1 MASGP
6 ANDDLEVVE
15 IVTYDRNDRE
25 NENVVE
31 SEDESDREE
40 QEMEVDAGENEQ
52 ENERVQQSSEENNM
66 PDLSEVQS
74 SIQNVT
80 PAVARNVQVLGLS
93 EVNSPD
99 EFQKKSS
106 KTTTKNIS
114 ATAKNTRLPVKS
126 PEKDDDVSFSQSEPR
141 LTAKLWQTFCVT
153 R

>member
-66 PDLSEVQS
+66 PDVSEVQS

-93 EVNSPD
+93 EVNSLD

-141 LTAKLWQTFCVT
+141 LTAKL
-153 R
+153 

>member
-40 QEMEVDAGENEQ
+40 QEMEVDTGEDEQ

-66 PDLSEVQS
+66 PDVSEVQS

-80 PAVARNVQVLGLS
+80 PAFARNVQVLGLS
-93 EVNSPD
+93 EVNSTD

-106 KTTTKNIS
+106 KTITKNIS
-114 ATAKNTRLPVKS
+114 ATAKNTRLPVTS

-141 LTAKLWQTFCVT
+141 PTAKL
-153 R
+153 